1 MMAIKQGVCSKCKG
15 KHQKAMRI
23 KMEHIK
29 KNRTKLLDMKKYQI
43 KNNAIQSCINRL
55 DATE

>member
-1 MMAIKQGVCSKCKG
+1 
-15 KHQKAMRI
+15 
-23 KMEHIK
+23 MEHIK